1 MAQVSAAPLEA
12 DVQAVLNP
20 PQQQEPQPAIQPTG
34 SSTSRSA
41 GRSTRYSTSRSTR
54 PSTRRST
61 GRSTSRSARVGM
73 SSIFCSKFVTRRLV
87 LTTGCGVDVAKI
99 CSKLCFTSVLP
110 LVFSFWGFSL
120 KFVTYC
126 CSLQTL
132 FFFLYR
138 FLFVFLL
145 YANFFSSRFCV
156 TFCTWLGSYYDFQF
170 RGHL

>member
-61 GRSTSRSARVGM
+61 SRSTSRSTRVGM
-73 SSIFCSKFVTRRLV
+73 FSIFCSKFVTRRLV
-87 LTTGCGVDVAKI
+87 LTTGCGVDFAKI
-99 CSKLCFTSVLP
+99 CSKLRFTSVLP
-110 LVFSFWGFSL
+110 LVFSCWGSRL
-120 KFVTYC
+120 NLLRTAVAYKPFVFFF
-126 CSLQTL
+126 L
-132 FFFLYR
+132 FFFYR
-138 FLFVFLL
+138 FLFVFLV
-145 YANFFSSRFCV
+145 YANIFSSRFCV
-156 TFCTWLGSYYDFQF
+156 TFCTWLGSY
-170 RGHL
+170 